1 MKLEETMKELELFNM
16 RCDSDKIFRLRRIS
30 EARCVAINLSGWV
43 KRRKRN
49 VLKQTMRGRK
59 AMARCVR
66 EIF

>member
-1 MKLEETMKELELFNM
+1 MKLEETMKELELSNM
-16 RCDSDKIFRLRRIS
+16 RCDSEKMFRLS
-30 EARCVAINLSGWV
+30 WTSCVAIYLSGWV